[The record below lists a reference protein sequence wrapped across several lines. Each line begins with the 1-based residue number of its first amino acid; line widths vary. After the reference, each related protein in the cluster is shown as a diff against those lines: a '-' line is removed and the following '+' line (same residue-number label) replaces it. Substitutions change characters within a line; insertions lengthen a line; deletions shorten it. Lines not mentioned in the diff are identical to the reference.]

1 MEKEKK
7 EKVEKEDKE
16 EIKEVV
22 KEVVKEERKTHMWL
36 ITALV
41 ICLMVVCGAFGWLA
55 GASFFA
61 FHEEVD
67 EKTSEKETKPEEK
80 EEKAEKLTE
89 ADVNSYL
96 VDLDGFVAY
105 FGEKMP
111 LETASISNQDL
122 LSYASRNIDRE
133 GSKFTKA
140 QVDTVIQNL
149 FGKDRNY
156 TIEDI
161 NCFIPEHGALYKYDA
176 ATETY
181 DFDENH
187 PGHGGGGFVRAKI
200 NYVDAEKTSDTLTI
214 KTKILYEESCGD
226 VCGPSVNYYAKPSDK
241 DPIYAGNESECYQK
255 GNCPKVET
263 VYPQVKDQLPIT
275 SFIFKKQSD
284 GKFGLEK
291 VTIE

>member
-7 EKVEKEDKE
+7 EKVEKEDK

-61 FHEEVD
+61 FHEELD
-67 EKTSEKETKPEEK
+67 EKTSTPDNK
-80 EEKAEKLTE
+80 EEVKKDEPVKLSEAE
-89 ADVNSYL
+89 VNSYL
-96 VDLDGFVAY
+96 VNLDGFVAY

-111 LETASISNQDL
+111 LETANISNQDL
-122 LSYASRNIDRE
+122 LSYASRNVDRQT
-133 GSKFTKA
+133 SKFTKA
-140 QVDTVIQNL
+140 QVDAVIQEL

-161 NCFIPEHGALYKYDA
+161 DCFVSGHGALFKYDA

-181 DFDENH
+181 DFDPNH
-187 PGHGGGGFVRAKI
+187 PGHGGGGSVRANI
-200 NYVDAEKTSDTLTI
+200 NYVDAEELGDTLTI

-226 VCGPSVNYYAKPSDK
+226 ICGPSVKFYSKASGT
-241 DPIYAGNESECYQK
+241 DPIYSGNESECYQN
-255 GNCPKVET
+255 GNCPKAEE
-263 VYPQVKDQLPIT
+263 VYPKVKDKLPIT